1 MKLRFVLAATAL
13 AAMALATPAFAKGKG
28 SGVKVGTLTCNVES
42 GWGFVFG
49 SSRDVHCIYRP
60 NEGAAARYS
69 GEINKY
75 GVDIGYTEGGVM
87 IWVVVAPTSDVGP
100 DALEGNYG
108 GVSAGA
114 SIGVGGDA
122 NVLVGGLDK
131 SIALQPLSLEGHRGL
146 NIAAGVAGLELKYV
160 KP

>member
-1 MKLRFVLAATAL
+1 MKLHHIIAATAVG
-13 AAMALATPAFAKGKG
+13 AMAFAAPAVAKDRDA
-28 SGVKVGTLTCNVES
+28 GVKVGTLTCNVES

-49 SSRDVHCIYRP
+49 SSKDLHCIYRP

-69 GEINKY
+69 GEINKF

-87 IWVVVAPTSDVGP
+87 VWVVVAPTSDVGP
-100 DALEGNYG
+100 DALEGEYG

-114 SIGVGGDA
+114 SVGVGGDA
-122 NVLVGGLDK
+122 NVLLGGLDK

-146 NIAAGVAGLELKYV
+146 NIAAGVAGIELKYV
-160 KP
+160 KR